1 MENSQILV
9 DFSTSI
15 SNSIDSSSSNLNSSA
30 DNPIGED
37 YTPLHYAVS
46 GGHYMT
52 SHFLLDHGAHPN
64 MTSHTGLTPLHCA
77 AKKGKN
83 EHVKLLI
90 SKGAEVDAASS
101 SRGTPLRYAV
111 AYSMKD
117 AVKIL
122 LEHKANPNYA
132 SHPELNPLIV
142 AIQKK
147 SVDCNGADPNLGD
160 VKPLTMAVYEGDTEI
175 IKCLLKAG
183 ADPNATNFSDDL
195 TPIEIAAMEGNLAVA
210 EILFDVTARISHIP
224 TWSFHGI
231 YEYINSQEAKNQREL
246 KAETKFLEAKENG
259 AQAVKRN
266 DYMTAVYWYTEGTRL
281 KPTDATVYS
290 NRSRCFSL
298 LNEGDFALRDANYC
312 IRLEPH
318 WYAGHCRLA
327 EALMLLKDYKNAIK
341 ALGNVCKYHAL
352 VKGLRAAYSEAL
364 AELQAPPT
372 DDFSRLSVD

>member
-52 SHFLLDHGAHPN
+52 SHFLLDH
-64 MTSHTGLTPLHCA
+64 
-77 AKKGKN
+77 GKN